1 MVIPNGSLIF
11 MQVLNYSQLAPW
23 EVSWSIKEHFQCF
36 YAWLSE
42 PDNSVF
48 YFDFHNEKI
57 NTSYLLSRI
66 PWWHSDLYHEPA
78 KARSKR
84 QTGSIPGL
92 ARPLKE
98 GMATQSSI
106 LTWRIPM
113 DREAWWTIVHSIAK
127 SQTRLSD

>member
-1 MVIPNGSLIF
+1 MIPNGSLIF

-66 PWWHSDLYHEPA
+66 PWWHKWSLSWA
-78 KARSKR
+78 CQSKK
-84 QTGSIPGL
+84 QKT
-92 ARPLKE
+92 
-98 GMATQSSI
+98 
-106 LTWRIPM
+106 
-113 DREAWWTIVHSIAK
+113 DRFDPWVGKT
-127 SQTRLSD
+127 T